1 MEFVTVVHRAILSS
15 GRWVYVYV
23 ALSSLGT
30 LGVAILVNT
39 VTDYDPAAGPDYE
52 LFAAFIL
59 VCAVTVMSRGE
70 TTRIMNAVG
79 EGIAHHMRVQYAR
92 LLKEADL
99 VQVEMI
105 GQEKIKST
113 LARNAQI
120 LAESPAVLTQGVAS
134 AVTFVLATIYVATLS
149 MMAAVLVVALT
160 VVVVL
165 ASRLRTQ
172 RARDAMALG
181 QGAERQFFDS
191 FDHLLDG
198 LPEARMDRDRTED
211 LFGNFLTKRAV
222 AARTAR
228 LSALDS
234 MIAFG
239 VLVFASFYLLLGTV
253 TFITPQYVDS
263 AATAMKIV
271 YVSSVIWLLI
281 EGLLRIMPTILRGD
295 AAFTELRKLERQLRA
310 IQHRETVPSHDL
322 PEFEVLTL
330 DRLCYAYPP
339 REDSE
344 ERTFGIG
351 PCDFTLSRGEIVFVI
366 GGNGSGKTTLLRNL
380 CRLYE
385 PTSGAVCWNGIPI
398 TADNVISYRK
408 RISAIFASFH
418 LFDRLY
424 GQRYIPEE
432 AVEAA
437 LDTVGL
443 KGKTA
448 YRDGRF
454 TTLRLST
461 GQRKRLALAIAML
474 EDRDILVFDEIAA
487 EQDPEFRRRIYEEI
501 LPELRGRGKAVLVIS
516 HDERYFHCADR
527 LYFME
532 EGQLSLR
539 SE

>member
-15 GRWVYVYV
+15 GRSVYAYV
-23 ALSSLGT
+23 TLSSLGT

-39 VTDYDPAAGPDYE
+39 VTEYDPAAGPDYE
-52 LFAAFIL
+52 LFATFIL
-59 VCAVTVMSRGE
+59 VCAITVVSRGE

-149 MMAAVLVVALT
+149 LMAAVLVVALT
-160 VVVVL
+160 VIVVL
-165 ASRLRTQ
+165 ASRLRTEK
-172 RARDAMALG
+172 ARDAMALG
-181 QGAERQFFDS
+181 QGAEREFFDS

-198 LPEARMDRDRTED
+198 LAEARMDRDRTED
-211 LFGNFLTKRAV
+211 LFGNYLTVRAV
-222 AARTAR
+222 KARQAR
-228 LSALDS
+228 LQALDS

-239 VLVFASFYLLLGTV
+239 VLVFASFYLLLGSV

-295 AAFTELRKLERQLRA
+295 AAFTELRKLERQLKA
-310 IQHRETVPSHDL
+310 IQHKETVPSLGL
-322 PEFEVLTL
+322 PPFEVLTL
-330 DRLCYAYPP
+330 ERLCYTYPT
-339 REDSE
+339 RDRGTE
-344 ERTFGIG
+344 TFGIG
-351 PCDFTLSRGEIVFVI
+351 PCDFSLSRGEIVFII

-385 PTSGAVCWNGIPI
+385 PTSGVVCWNGMPV
-398 TADNVISYRK
+398 TPDNVISYRQ
-408 RISAIFASFH
+408 RISAVFASFH

-424 GQRYIPEE
+424 GKRDIPED
-432 AVEAA
+432 AVDAA
-437 LDTVGL
+437 LDQVGL
-443 KGKTA
+443 KGKTS
-448 YRDGRF
+448 YKNGRF
-454 TTLRLST
+454 TTLSLST

-474 EDRDILVFDEIAA
+474 EDRDIMVFDEIAA
-487 EQDPEFRRRIYEEI
+487 EQDPGFRRRIYEEI
-501 LPELRGRGKAVLVIS
+501 LPGLKARGKAVLVIS
-516 HDERYFHCADR
+516 HDERYFDKADR

-539 SE
+539 SA

>member
-39 VTDYDPAAGPDYE
+39 VTDYDPVAGPDYE

-59 VCAVTVMSRGE
+59 VCAITVVSRGE

-79 EGIAHHMRVQYAR
+79 EGIAHHMRIQYAR

-149 MMAAVLVVALT
+149 LMAAVLVVALT
-160 VVVVL
+160 AIVVL
-165 ASRLRTQ
+165 ASRFRTQ
-172 RARDAMALG
+172 KAREAMAVG
-181 QGAERQFFDS
+181 QAAERRFFDS
-191 FDHLLDG
+191 FNSLLDG
-198 LPEARMDRDRTED
+198 LPEARMDRNRSED
-211 LFGNFLTKRAV
+211 LFKNFLTVRAV
-222 AARTAR
+222 SARSAR
-228 LSALDS
+228 LQALDS

-239 VLVFASFYLLLGTV
+239 VLVFASFYLLLGSV

-295 AAFTELRKLERQLRA
+295 AAFTELRKLERQLKD
-310 IQHRETVPSHDL
+310 IQHTEIVPSLSL
-322 PEFEVLTL
+322 PPFESLALNQLSYT
-330 DRLCYAYPP
+330 YPTA
-339 REDSE
+339 EGGSDS
-344 ERTFGIG
+344 FSIG
-351 PCDFTLSRGEIVFVI
+351 PCDLTLSRGEIVFIV

-385 PTSGAVCWNGIPI
+385 PTSGAVFWNGMKI
-398 TADNVISYRK
+398 TAANAISYRQH
-408 RISAIFASFH
+408 ISAIFASFH

-424 GQRYIPEE
+424 GHRDIPKE
-432 AVEAA
+432 AVDSA
-437 LDTVGL
+437 LDYVGL
-443 KGKTA
+443 GGKTS
-448 YRDGRF
+448 YVDGKF
-454 TTLRLST
+454 TTLNLST
-461 GQRKRLALAIAML
+461 GQRKRLALAIAIL
-474 EDRDILVFDEIAA
+474 EDRDIMVFDEIAA

-501 LPELRGRGKAVLVIS
+501 LPDLKAKGHAVLVIS
-516 HDERYFHCADR
+516 HDERYFSQADR

-539 SE
+539 SA

>member
-39 VTDYDPAAGPDYE
+39 VTDYDPAEGPNYE
-52 LFAAFIL
+52 MFAAFIL
-59 VCAVTVMSRGE
+59 VCAITVVARGE

-79 EGIAHHMRVQYAR
+79 EGIAHHMRLQYAR

-134 AVTFVLATIYVATLS
+134 AITFVLATIYVAVLS
-149 MMAAVLVVALT
+149 PMAAVLVVALT
-160 VVVVL
+160 AVVVL
-165 ASRLRTQ
+165 ASRVRTQ
-172 RARDAMALG
+172 KARDAMASG
-181 QGAERQFFDS
+181 QAAERRFFDS
-191 FDHLLDG
+191 FNSLLDG
-198 LPEARMDRDRTED
+198 LPEARMDYERTED
-211 LFGNFLTKRAV
+211 LFRNFLTVRAV
-222 AARTAR
+222 SARSAR
-228 LSALDS
+228 LQALDS

-253 TFITPQYVDS
+253 TFITPQYVES

-295 AAFTELRKLERQLRA
+295 AAFTELRKLERELKN
-310 IQHRETVPSHDL
+310 IQHVETVPSLSL
-322 PEFEVLTL
+322 PPFEVLTL
-330 DRLCYAYPP
+330 DRLTYTYPST
-339 REDSE
+339 DATSE
-344 ERTFGIG
+344 SFSIG
-351 PCDFTLSRGEIVFVI
+351 PCDFSLSRGEIVFIV

-385 PTSGAVCWNGIPI
+385 PTSGAVRWNGVQI
-398 TADNVISYRK
+398 TAANAISYRQS
-408 RISAIFASFH
+408 ISAVFASFH

-424 GQRYIPEE
+424 GHRDVPKE
-432 AVEAA
+432 AVDAA
-437 LDTVGL
+437 LENVGL
-443 KGKTA
+443 AGKTE

-454 TTLRLST
+454 TTLNLST

-474 EDRDILVFDEIAA
+474 ENRDIMVFDEIAA
-487 EQDPEFRRRIYEEI
+487 EQDPAFRRRIYEEI
-501 LPELRGRGKAVLVIS
+501 LPDLKAKGHAVLVIS
-516 HDERYFHCADR
+516 HDERYFDQADR

-539 SE
+539 SA

>member
-15 GRWVYVYV
+15 GRSVYVYV

-39 VTDYDPAAGPDYE
+39 VTDYDPVAGPNYE

-59 VCAVTVMSRGE
+59 VCAITVVSRGE

-149 MMAAVLVVALT
+149 MMAAVLVVVLT
-160 VVVVL
+160 VIVVL
-165 ASRLRTQ
+165 SSRLRTDK
-172 RARDAMALG
+172 AREAMALG
-181 QGAERQFFDS
+181 QGAEREFFDS
-191 FDHLLDG
+191 FNHLLDG
-198 LPEARMDRDRTED
+198 LAEARMDRDRTED
-211 LFGNFLTKRAV
+211 LFGNYLTVRAV
-222 AARTAR
+222 RARQAR
-228 LSALDS
+228 LQALDS

-239 VLVFASFYLLLGTV
+239 VLVFASFYLLLGSV

-295 AAFTELRKLERQLRA
+295 AAFTELRKLERQLKA
-310 IQHRETVPSHDL
+310 IQHKETVPSLGL
-322 PEFEVLTL
+322 PPFEVLTL
-330 DRLCYAYPP
+330 ERLCYTYPP
-339 REDSE
+339 RDKTSE
-344 ERTFGIG
+344 TFGIG
-351 PCDFTLSRGEIVFVI
+351 PCDFSLSRGEIVFII

-385 PTSGAVCWNGIPI
+385 PTSGHVCWNGMPI
-398 TADNVISYRK
+398 TPDNVISLRQ
-408 RISAIFASFH
+408 RISAVFASFH

-424 GQRYIPEE
+424 GKRDITEE
-432 AVEAA
+432 AVDAA
-437 LDTVGL
+437 LDQVGL

-448 YRDGRF
+448 YKNGRF
-454 TTLRLST
+454 TTLSLST

-474 EDRDILVFDEIAA
+474 EDRDIMVFDEIAA
-487 EQDPEFRRRIYEEI
+487 EQDPGFRRRIYEEI
-501 LPELRGRGKAVLVIS
+501 LPDLKARGKAVLVIS
-516 HDERYFHCADR
+516 HDERYFDKADR

-532 EGQLSLR
+532 EGQLLLR
-539 SE
+539 SA